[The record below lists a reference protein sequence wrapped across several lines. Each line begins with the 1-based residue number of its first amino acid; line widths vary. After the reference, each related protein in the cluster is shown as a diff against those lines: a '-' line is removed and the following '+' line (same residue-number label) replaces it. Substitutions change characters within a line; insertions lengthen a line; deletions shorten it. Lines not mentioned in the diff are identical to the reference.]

1 MLLAKIIG
9 RLAFQ
14 AAFLVKGPS
23 DQGGPSPLG
32 ICLFC
37 DQTDQTV
44 TFFFFLQKAEFN
56 LHGGPSCEHSSDS
69 KRESFSNIKTLQS
82 PD

>member
-44 TFFFFLQKAEFN
+44 TFFFFFKKQN
-56 LHGGPSCEHSSDS
+56 LIFMVGHHV
-69 KRESFSNIKTLQS
+69 NIPQIPKERVFQI
-82 PD
+82 